1 MQLKQQPRVA
11 QDLFSQAKSYAG
23 LAQPHLSDDELKSDC
38 RSALETIETQPL
50 AALIESVVQKKI
62 KLDSKCLFLS
72 QKQTEFLKGFPE
84 VCEISEQSEPS
95 AECLQKIFY
104 YKVLRVHTATIGQNL
119 EQLPTEVLIQK
130 LMAVLMGQLLSSADD
145 LKQLKQLGV
154 KLYERLPESESAAK
168 AASIGYLVDDH
179 LSSEEQAVYN
189 KTLRDARN
197 KFPENWEI
205 YEMDLVRRK
214 AQNDPEYRSEITRYY
229 QAHSQS
235 AIGQYYMGCLEWA
248 DGHEQSARD
257 FFKAASQAST
267 ESRFL
272 ETYQKA
278 LSQQSPSKV
287 CSVKIN
293 FDPDKF

>member
-1 MQLKQQPRVA
+1 M
-11 QDLFSQAKSYAG
+11 D
-23 LAQPHLSDDELKSDC
+23 
-38 RSALETIETQPL
+38 
-50 AALIESVVQKKI
+50 
-62 KLDSKCLFLS
+62 
-72 QKQTEFLKGFPE
+72 
-84 VCEISEQSEPS
+84 
-95 AECLQKIFY
+95 
-104 YKVLRVHTATIGQNL
+104 
-119 EQLPTEVLIQK
+119 QLPTEVLIQK
-130 LMAVLMGQLLSSADD
+130 LMALLMGSFFSNGHD
-145 LKQLKQLGV
+145 LQQLKQLGV

-168 AASIGYLVDDH
+168 AASIGYLVDAH
-179 LSSEEQAVYN
+179 LSSEEQDIYN

-214 AQNDPEYRSEITRYY
+214 TQNDPEYRNEITKYY
-229 QAHSQS
+229 QAHGQS

-257 FFKAASQAST
+257 LFKAASQSSKEA
-267 ESRFL
+267 RFL

-278 LSQQSPSKV
+278 LSQQPPSKV